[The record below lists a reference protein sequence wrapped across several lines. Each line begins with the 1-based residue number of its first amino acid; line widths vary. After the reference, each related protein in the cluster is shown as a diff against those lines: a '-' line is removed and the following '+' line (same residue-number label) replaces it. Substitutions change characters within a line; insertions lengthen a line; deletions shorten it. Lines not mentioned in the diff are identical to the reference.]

1 MAESVRAQ
9 CLHHSGALGRQTK
22 LHSRNDFLSK
32 QKARQSLNFP
42 KCSEREMGPSP
53 APSLSPIGC
62 PYLPTLPLLPQPLDR
77 SEREGWARGCP
88 TLLQSRWPSRQRQ
101 LLQSSVQELPC
112 GKGTPRDQQGLL
124 TTTTVVRRRRLDRG
138 SEHWRKDLVH
148 ALTTTVTAGL
158 PSWHL
163 GPERPGGQLQR
174 YPLIS
179 STHVAP

>member
-1 MAESVRAQ
+1 MR
-9 CLHHSGALGRQTK
+9 
-22 LHSRNDFLSK
+22 
-32 QKARQSLNFP
+32 
-42 KCSEREMGPSP
+42 
-53 APSLSPIGC
+53 
-62 PYLPTLPLLPQPLDR
+62 
-77 SEREGWARGCP
+77 GWP

-112 GKGTPRDQQGLL
+112 GKGMPRDQQGLL
-124 TTTTVVRRRRLDRG
+124 TMTTMVRRRRLNRV
-138 SEHWRKDLVH
+138 SEHRRKVH